1 MLPSGYCNIVDS
13 KKESLMGKNIM
24 YIFRPYITKKGKRIY
39 PKRAKVFKI
48 PIKRGRLAL
57 KEKKTTTK

>member
-1 MLPSGYCNIVDS
+1 
-13 KKESLMGKNIM
+13 MGKNIM

-57 KEKKTTTK
+57 KEKKTTTSTNRCKKMQVLGPPT